1 MLEIVVYSD
10 YLCPW
15 CWPAAVR
22 LRDLQAEFPNQL
34 KLVHKS
40 YVLRPPEEGEKQFSE
55 YHLQHRSRAHEST
68 GLPYGMPAIG
78 APYPSSS
85 MPALIASKWM
95 LLNHPEHFE
104 NFNLEMFQA
113 FFEFGLDISKYPI
126 LKQLASSFGVDED
139 QFEAGVK
146 DPKYEKLVLEDHA
159 NAKNEGVDGIPSVII
174 GDAAING
181 AVPIEDYRQAI
192 KKALA

>member
-1 MLEIVVYSD
+1 M
-10 YLCPW
+10 
-15 CWPAAVR
+15 
-22 LRDLQAEFPNQL
+22 
-34 KLVHKS
+34 
-40 YVLRPPEEGEKQFSE
+40 
-55 YHLQHRSRAHEST
+55 T
-68 GLPYGMPAIG
+68 GLPYEMPALG

-104 NFNLEMFQA
+104 NFDLEMFQA

-126 LKQLASSFGVDED
+126 LKQLANSFGVDED
-139 QFEAGVK
+139 EFEAGIK

-159 NAKNEGVDGIPSVII
+159 NAKKEGVDSIPGVII
-174 GDAAING
+174 GDNAISG
-181 AVPIEDYRQAI
+181 AVPIDEYRQAI